1 MNIQRWTLGEGEVI
15 YIPDWLD
22 NPDQFVGMENY
33 DFTPEKLVMYGKPLT
48 LIRQTANHGLAYTYN
63 AGAKAP
69 TDWSQPALEIL
80 KRLEAATGHTF
91 QQCAN
96 NYYPDGKI
104 GIGLHVDKATRIN
117 GGVRLHP
124 NLIASVS
131 IGAERLMGWAKFGDK
146 QYSAKHDPSLPQ
158 ILLKHGS
165 LVLFDRAVNAAYKH
179 TIVQDKNVTD
189 SRISLTLREF
199 V

>member
-1 MNIQRWTLGEGEVI
+1 MKIQRWTLGEGEVI

-22 NPDQFVGMENY
+22 NPDRFLGMENY
-33 DFTPEKLVMYGKPLT
+33 DFTPELINMYGRSLT
-48 LIRQTANHGLAYTYN
+48 LVRQTANHGLAYTYN
-63 AGAKAP
+63 ADAKLP
-69 TDWSQPALEIL
+69 TDWSQPALEIK
-80 KRLEAATGHTF
+80 KRLEAATGHNF

-96 NYYPDGKI
+96 NYYPDGKT
-104 GIGLHVDKATRIN
+104 GIGLHVDKATLIN
-117 GGVRLHP
+117 GARVKP

-131 IGAERLMGWAKFGDK
+131 IGAQRLMGWAKFGDK
-146 QYSAKHDPSLPQ
+146 QHSAKPDPDLPQ

-179 TIVQDKNVTD
+179 TIVQDKQVTD

>member
-1 MNIQRWTLGEGEVI
+1 MIIQRWTLGEGEVI

-22 NPDQFVGMENY
+22 NPDQFLGMDKY
-33 DFTPEKLVMYGKPLT
+33 DFTPELVKMYGKSLT
-48 LIRQTANHGLAYTYN
+48 LERQTANHGLAYTYN
-63 AGAKAP
+63 ADAKAP
-69 TDWSQPALEIL
+69 TDWSEPALQIK
-80 KRLEAATGHTF
+80 KRLEAATGHNF

-104 GIGLHVDKATRIN
+104 GIGLHVDKATRLDGKLIK
-117 GGVRLHP
+117 P

-131 IGAERLMGWAKFGDK
+131 IGAERIMGWAKFGDK
-146 QYSAKHDPSLPQ
+146 QYSSKPDPSLPQ
-158 ILLKHGS
+158 ITLKHGS